1 MGNENYK
8 KLGIIGG
15 LGPAATATLFARVID
30 LTEAETDQDH
40 LDITILNRP
49 QTPDRTA
56 FILGKSDES
65 YLPPLHE
72 AALELED
79 LGCEEL
85 ATPCV
90 TGHYRSD
97 EWAAGLQTAHLV
109 HMPRE
114 TARYLALAGK
124 RCVGIMATDG
134 TGHARVLQNELEA
147 YGLKAVLP
155 DAENQAKV
163 MSIIYDD
170 VKRGRPANM
179 RAFDEV
185 SAHLREQGC
194 DSVILGCTELSVINA
209 PAKSHGMV
217 VVDAMEVLAI
227 RSVQECGAPVKWDH
241 TALDNVYG
249 E

>member
-15 LGPAATATLFARVID
+15 LGPAATATLFSRVID
-30 LTEAETDQDH
+30 LTEAASDQDH

-56 FILGKSDES
+56 YILGKSDQS

-72 AALELED
+72 AALELES
-79 LGCEEL
+79 LGCEVL
-85 ATPCV
+85 ATACV
-90 TGHYRSD
+90 TGHYRSE
-97 EWAAGLQTAHLV
+97 EWTAGLKAAHLV

-124 RCVGIMATDG
+124 RRVGIMATDG
-134 TGHARVLQNELEA
+134 TGHAHVLQDALEA
-147 YGLKAVLP
+147 EGLEAVLP

-185 SAHLREQGC
+185 SAYLREQGC
-194 DSVILGCTELSVINA
+194 DSVVLGCTELSVINA

-217 VVDAMEVLAI
+217 VVDAMEVLAV
-227 RSVQECGAPVKWDH
+227 RSVQECGATVKWDH
-241 TALDNVYG
+241 TALNDVYG

>member
-79 LGCEEL
+79 LGCEVL

-97 EWAAGLQTAHLV
+97 EWSAGLQTAHLV

-134 TGHARVLQNELEA
+134 TGARARAAKRARGVWPESGAARCRKSGEGHEHYLRRREAWPPRKHARVR
-147 YGLKAVLP
+147 
-155 DAENQAKV
+155 
-163 MSIIYDD
+163 
-170 VKRGRPANM
+170 RGERPFA
-179 RAFDEV
+179 
-185 SAHLREQGC
+185 
-194 DSVILGCTELSVINA
+194 
-209 PAKSHGMV
+209 
-217 VVDAMEVLAI
+217 
-227 RSVQECGAPVKWDH
+227 
-241 TALDNVYG
+241 
-249 E
+249 

>member
-72 AALELED
+72 AALELEN
-79 LGCEEL
+79 LGCEVL

-97 EWAAGLQTAHLV
+97 EWSAGLQTAHLV

-114 TARYLALAGK
+114 TARYLALAGT

-134 TGHARVLQNELEA
+134 TGHA
-147 YGLKAVLP
+147 
-155 DAENQAKV
+155 AKV

>member
-1 MGNENYK
+1 MAANRGSWAGERRESAANRQTVGKEASYGQRELQEARNYWR
-8 KLGIIGG
+8 IGPG
-15 LGPAATATLFARVID
+15 GYGDLFARVID

-79 LGCEEL
+79 LGCEVL

-97 EWAAGLQTAHLV
+97 EWSAGLQTAHLV

-185 SAHLREQGC
+185 SAICVSR
-194 DSVILGCTELSVINA
+194 V
-209 PAKSHGMV
+209 
-217 VVDAMEVLAI
+217 
-227 RSVQECGAPVKWDH
+227 
-241 TALDNVYG
+241 
-249 E
+249 

>member
-49 QTPDRTA
+49 
-56 FILGKSDES
+56 
-65 YLPPLHE
+65 PLHE

-79 LGCEEL
+79 LGCEVL

-97 EWAAGLQTAHLV
+97 EWSAGLQTAHLV

>member
-79 LGCEEL
+79 LGCEVL

-97 EWAAGLQTAHLV
+97 EWSAGLQTAHLV

-155 DAENQAKV
+155 DAE
-163 MSIIYDD
+163 

-194 DSVILGCTELSVINA
+194 DSVILGCTELSVISA

>member
-1 MGNENYK
+1 MGNSQYK
-8 KLGIIGG
+8 KLGIMGG
-15 LGPAATATLFARVID
+15 LGPAATATLFGRIID
-30 LTEAETDQDH
+30 LTEAATDQDH

-56 FILGKSDES
+56 YILGKSDES
-65 YLPPLHE
+65 YIGPLHDS
-72 AALELED
+72 ALTLEG
-79 LGCEEL
+79 LGCQLL
-85 ATPCV
+85 ALPCV
-90 TGHYRSD
+90 TGHHRSE
-97 EWAAGLQTAHLV
+97 EWSAGLTTAEVV

-114 TARYLALAGK
+114 TARYLARAGK
-124 RCVGIMATDG
+124 RHIGIMATDG
-134 TGHARVLQNELEA
+134 TGRARVLQDAFEA
-147 YGLKAVLP
+147 EGLQVTLP

-170 VKRGRPANM
+170 VKRGRRANM

-185 SAHLREQGC
+185 CAHLREAGC
-194 DSVILGCTELSVINA
+194 DAVVLGCTELSVINA

-227 RSVQECGAPVKWDH
+227 RCVQECGAPVRWDN
-241 TALDNVYG
+241 TVLENVY

>member
-1 MGNENYK
+1 M
-8 KLGIIGG
+8 
-15 LGPAATATLFARVID
+15 
-30 LTEAETDQDH
+30 
-40 LDITILNRP
+40 
-49 QTPDRTA
+49 
-56 FILGKSDES
+56 
-65 YLPPLHE
+65 HE

-79 LGCEEL
+79 LGCEVL

-163 MSIIYDD
+163 MNIIYDD

-185 SAHLREQGC
+185 SAHLRELGC

>member
-1 MGNENYK
+1 MGNAEYK

-15 LGPAATATLFARVID
+15 LGPAATATLFSRVID
-30 LTEAETDQDH
+30 LTEAATDQDH

-56 FILGKSDES
+56 YILGKSDES
-65 YLPPLHE
+65 YLPSLRE
-72 AALELED
+72 SALELER
-79 LGCEEL
+79 LGCEVL

-90 TGHYRSD
+90 TGHYRSE
-97 EWAAGLQTAHLV
+97 EWAGDLKTARLV
-109 HMPRE
+109 HMPHE

-124 RCVGIMATDG
+124 RRVGIMATDG
-134 TGHARVLQNELEA
+134 TGRARVLQSQLEEQ
-147 YGLKAVLP
+147 GLDSVLP
-155 DAENQAKV
+155 DAENQIKV

-170 VKRGRPANM
+170 VKSGRPANM

-185 SAHLREQGC
+185 CAHLREQGC

-227 RSVQECGAPVKWDH
+227 RSVQECGATVKWDH
-241 TALDNVYG
+241 TALNDVYG
-249 E
+249 A

>member
-1 MGNENYK
+1 M
-8 KLGIIGG
+8 
-15 LGPAATATLFARVID
+15 AR
-30 LTEAETDQDH
+30 
-40 LDITILNRP
+40 
-49 QTPDRTA
+49 
-56 FILGKSDES
+56 
-65 YLPPLHE
+65 
-72 AALELED
+72 
-79 LGCEEL
+79 
-85 ATPCV
+85 
-90 TGHYRSD
+90 
-97 EWAAGLQTAHLV
+97 
-109 HMPRE
+109 
-114 TARYLALAGK
+114 
-124 RCVGIMATDG
+124 G
-134 TGHARVLQNELEA
+134 TRALQNELEA